1 MTQQAPQQTAQQTT
15 PRRVDASMSLLN
27 NLMAHPIDEGY
38 AVAAKT
44 RSGQGGKQ
52 IRSRHRV
59 MLVVAAAV
67 LGFLLAVAA
76 AQNYR
81 SAPAAEKQRNELI
94 DRVNQADGRL
104 TDLRNHQSQLADEVR
119 RLQASGLSNDSAGTA
134 LQQKLDDLELQTG
147 AISVTGPG
155 IKAVIDDAKN
165 ADDKEGRLLDVDL
178 QQLVNGLWT
187 SGAEAISVNGQRLTA
202 LSAIR
207 AAGDAIL
214 VDNRPLVPPYT
225 VLAIGDGEKLSTAFQ
240 DSADGQY
247 LHVLE
252 QNYGIRASVTVQKD
266 VRLAAAPSLIVR
278 YARPVAGSSAPAD
291 NAATGKGSQ

>member
-1 MTQQAPQQTAQQTT
+1 MTQQAPQQTTQQTT

-94 DRVNQADGRL
+94 DRVNQADDRL

-119 RLQASGLSNDSAGTA
+119 GLQASGLSNDSAGTA

-187 SGAEAISVNGQRLTA
+187 AGAEAISVNGHRLTSLTA
-202 LSAIR
+202 IRGAGSAIT
-207 AAGDAIL
+207 
-214 VDNRPLVPPYT
+214 VDYSSLTPPYT
-225 VLAIGDGEKLSTAFQ
+225 VLAIGDTATIPARFAQ
-240 DSADGQY
+240 SSGGQWVQY
-247 LHVLE
+247 LVS
-252 QNYGIRASVTVQKD
+252 NFD
-266 VRLAAAPSLIVR
+266 VRMTITTEDSLLVPADATIALR
-278 YARPVAGSSAPAD
+278 YAKVRPR
-291 NAATGKGSQ
+291 

>member
-1 MTQQAPQQTAQQTT
+1 VTQQAPQQTTQQTT

-38 AVAAKT
+38 AVAARS

-67 LGFLLAVAA
+67 LGFLLAIAA
-76 AQNYR
+76 SQNYR

-94 DRVNQADGRL
+94 DRVNQADNRL
-104 TDLRNHQSQLADEVR
+104 TELRNHQSQLADEVR
-119 RLQASGLSNDSAGTA
+119 RLQAGGLSNDSAGAA

-165 ADDKEGRLLDVDL
+165 ADAKEGRLLDVDL

-187 SGAEAISVNGQRLTA
+187 AGAEAISVNGHRLTSLTA
-202 LSAIR
+202 IRGAGSAIT
-207 AAGDAIL
+207 
-214 VDNRPLVPPYT
+214 VDYSSLTPPYT
-225 VLAIGDGEKLSTAFQ
+225 VLAIGDTATMPARFAQ
-240 DSADGQY
+240 SSGGQWVQY
-247 LHVLE
+247 LVS
-252 QNYGIRASVTVQKD
+252 NFD
-266 VRLAAAPSLIVR
+266 VRMTITTEDSLLVPADATIALR
-278 YARPVAGSSAPAD
+278 YAKVR
-291 NAATGKGSQ
+291 TR

>member
-1 MTQQAPQQTAQQTT
+1 MTQQAPQQTT

-38 AVAAKT
+38 AVAARS

-59 MLVVAAAV
+59 MLVVAAVV
-67 LGFLLAVAA
+67 LGFLLAIAA
-76 AQNYR
+76 GQNYR

-94 DRVNQADGRL
+94 DRVNQADNRL
-104 TDLRNHQSQLADEVR
+104 TELRTHQSQLADEVR
-119 RLQASGLSNDSAGTA
+119 RLQAGGLSNDSAGAA

-165 ADDKEGRLLDVDL
+165 ADAKEGRLLDVDL

-187 SGAEAISVNGQRLTA
+187 AGAEAISVNGHRLTSLTA
-202 LSAIR
+202 IRGAGSAIT
-207 AAGDAIL
+207 
-214 VDNRPLVPPYT
+214 VDYSSLTPPYT
-225 VLAIGDGEKLSTAFQ
+225 VLAIGDTATMPARFAQ
-240 DSADGQY
+240 SSGGQWVQY
-247 LHVLE
+247 LVS
-252 QNYGIRASVTVQKD
+252 NFD
-266 VRLAAAPSLIVR
+266 VRMTITTEDSLLVPADATIALR
-278 YARPVAGSSAPAD
+278 YAKVR
-291 NAATGKGSQ
+291 TR

>member
-1 MTQQAPQQTAQQTT
+1 MTQQAPEQTPQQTT

-52 IRSRHRV
+52 VRSRHRV

-187 SGAEAISVNGQRLTA
+187 AGAEAISVNGHRLTSLTA
-202 LSAIR
+202 IRGAGSAIT
-207 AAGDAIL
+207 
-214 VDNRPLVPPYT
+214 VDYSSLTPPYT
-225 VLAIGDGEKLSTAFQ
+225 VLAIGDTATIPARFAQ
-240 DSADGQY
+240 SSGGQWVQY
-247 LHVLE
+247 LVS
-252 QNYGIRASVTVQKD
+252 NFD
-266 VRLAAAPSLIVR
+266 VRMTITTEDSLLVPADATIALR
-278 YARPVAGSSAPAD
+278 YAKVRPR
-291 NAATGKGSQ
+291 